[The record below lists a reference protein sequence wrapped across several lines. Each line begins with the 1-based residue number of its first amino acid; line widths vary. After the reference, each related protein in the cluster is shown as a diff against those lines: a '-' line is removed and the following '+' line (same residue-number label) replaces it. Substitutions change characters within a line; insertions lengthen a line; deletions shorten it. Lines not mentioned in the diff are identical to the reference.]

1 MKRLHFENMNAL
13 AEFMVCGVA
22 DKEHIV
28 ATLFFDEAKAL
39 VKALLQ
45 YENIDITAIDMNEP
59 EFDGYSD
66 EYYVSIL
73 FNNELC
79 VGKAMGDRG
88 YLLVDADIMFIS
100 PDANSAIVIR
110 NEDTDMIETYVGEDD
125 GGCCYTIMDSS
136 FDEEEHHCEC
146 KCGCHCGQEEVYVN
160 LADLGNITML
170 DAIMAIANNKE

>member
-28 ATLFFDEAKAL
+28 ATLFFNEAKAL

-45 YENIDITAIDMNEP
+45 YDLQITAIDMNEP
-59 EFDGYSD
+59 EFDGYCD

-73 FNNELC
+73 ENHELF
-79 VGKAMGDRG
+79 VSKAMGDKG
-88 YLLVDADIMFIS
+88 YLLTDADIMFIS
-100 PDANSAIVIR
+100 PNASSAIVIR

-125 GGCCYTIMDSS
+125 GGCVYTIIESS
-136 FDEEEHHCEC
+136 CDEEEHQCE
-146 KCGCHCGQEEVYVN
+146 CGCHCGLEKTYV
-160 LADLGNITML
+160 DLESLGSITLL
-170 DAIMAIANNKE
+170 DAIMAIANNQE

>member
-45 YENIDITAIDMNEP
+45 YENIEITAIDMNEP
-59 EFDGYSD
+59 EFDGYCD

-73 FNNELC
+73 ENHELF
-79 VGKAMGDRG
+79 VSKAMGDKG
-88 YLLVDADIMFIS
+88 YLLTDADIMFIS
-100 PDANSAIVIR
+100 PDASSAIVIR
-110 NEDTDMIETYVGEDD
+110 NDDTDMIETYVGEDD
-125 GGCCYTIMDSS
+125 GGCEYTIIESS
-136 FDEEEHHCEC
+136 CAEEEHQCE
-146 KCGCHCGQEEVYVN
+146 CGCHCGLEKTYV
-160 LADLGNITML
+160 DLESLCSITLL
-170 DAIMAIANNKE
+170 DAIMAIANNQE

>member
-45 YENIDITAIDMNEP
+45 YDLQITAIDMNEP
-59 EFDGYSD
+59 EFDGYCD

-73 FNNELC
+73 ENHELF
-79 VGKAMGDRG
+79 VSKAMGDKG
-88 YLLVDADIMFIS
+88 YLLTDADIMFIS
-100 PDANSAIVIR
+100 PDASSAIVIR
-110 NEDTDMIETYVGEDD
+110 NDDTDMIETYVGEDD
-125 GGCCYTIMDSS
+125 GGCEYTILESS
-136 FDEEEHHCEC
+136 CDEEEHQCE
-146 KCGCHCGQEEVYVN
+146 CGCHCGLEKTYV
-160 LADLGNITML
+160 DLESLGSITLL
-170 DAIMAIANNKE
+170 DAIMAIANNQE